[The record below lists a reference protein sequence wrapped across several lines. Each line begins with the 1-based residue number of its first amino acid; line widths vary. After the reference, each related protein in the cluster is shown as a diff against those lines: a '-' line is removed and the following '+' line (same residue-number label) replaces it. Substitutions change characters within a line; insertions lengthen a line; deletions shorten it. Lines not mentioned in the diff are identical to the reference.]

1 MGTLQQHKIHSRSQT
16 TSPLHETHYV
26 RLHCYPHEE
35 TYQTDERGNFREG
48 QSIALRTP
56 HLIECTEINESVPRH
71 TPHPPLSL
79 SLSQN
84 PNVCGGSL
92 ILRCTDNKSWSYD
105 A

>member
-1 MGTLQQHKIHSRSQT
+1 MMGTLQQNKTHSRSHT
-16 TSPLHETHYV
+16 TSPLHESYYV

-48 QSIALRTP
+48 QSIAFRTP

-71 TPHPPLSL
+71 NPPAL
-79 SLSQN
+79 SLSQY
-84 PNVCGGSL
+84 PSVCGGSL